1 MAISL
6 GLIPSWQFSQD
17 PAVNFNL
24 NPKLSFPAG
33 MTQQTSQPVAGALVS
48 SNGVAGLGTPIARF
62 INKPAGVAGLGI
74 FDTVW
79 WQQRKWLAGG
89 LAALFGIGA
98 IAFAAK
104 FLR

>member
-48 SNGVAGLGTPIARF
+48 SNG
-62 INKPAGVAGLGI
+62 AGLGI